1 MLVFVSGPLGAEDQ
15 WEHNVAEACRLGDM
29 LSALGFAVFVP
40 HAYVEWHRH
49 SPADYETWM
58 ARDLAVL
65 RHCRGLVRLPGES
78 PGADREVE
86 ALRARYD
93 KDKER
98 LWHPGLAKAPIILAR
113 GWTAVDLGRELLA
126 NEYKP

>member
-29 LSALGFAVFVP
+29 LSDLGFAVFVP

-78 PGADREVE
+78 PGADREAE
-86 ALRARYD
+86 AFGR
-93 KDKER
+93 
-98 LWHPGLAKAPIILAR
+98 R
-113 GWTAVDLGRELLA
+113 GGTPLLLPEGWNRTDLLESLVRVMQ
-126 NEYKP
+126 